1 MGNKKVTNREVI
13 RKIIKSGINSSAT
26 AKKIKVSRNSSQ
38 KWKVEHNLCN
48 VLRNPQSDDETNY
61 YLEEVRVA

>member
-38 KWKVEHNLCN
+38 KWKVEHNLSN
-48 VLRNPQSDDETNY
+48 VLRNPQSDDEIKY